1 MKEKILP
8 FIIGLLLGAILA
20 TGGFL
25 IYSKSVGG
33 NNQNMP
39 QMNDGMGNPPDKPSG
54 KMGEPRE
61 LPKGDNGSEPPEK
74 PSETPQNSN

>member
-25 IYSKSVGG
+25 IYSKSVSS

-39 QMNDGMGNPPDKPSG
+39 QMNNRMGNPPDKPTG
-54 KMGEPRE
+54 EMGEPPE
-61 LPKGDNGSEPPEK
+61 KPEGDNGSEQ
-74 PSETPQNSN
+74 SENSSESPQNNN

>member
-25 IYSKSVGG
+25 LYSKSVNN
-33 NNQNMP
+33 NNQNIP
-39 QMNDGMGNPPDKPSG
+39 QMESGMKPSG
-54 KMGEPRE
+54 EMGEPPE
-61 LPKGDNGSEPPEK
+61 KPEGDNGCEPSEK
-74 PSETPQNSN
+74 PSETPQNNN

>member
-1 MKEKILP
+1 MNEKILP

-39 QMNDGMGNPPDKPSG
+39 QTNNGMESGGVSENPNDYGSN
-54 KMGEPRE
+54 PRE
-61 LPKGDNGSEPPEK
+61 YRRTLSISIGFHVSTVEP
-74 PSETPQNSN
+74 

>member
-25 IYSKSVGG
+25 IYSKSVNN
-33 NNQNMP
+33 NNQNMS
-39 QMNDGMGNPPDKPSG
+39 QMNDGMGNPPDKPSVE
-54 KMGEPRE
+54 MGEPPE
-61 LPKGDNGSEPPEK
+61 KPGGDNGSEPPEK

>member
-1 MKEKILP
+1 MKEKICP

-25 IYSKSVGG
+25 IYSKSVN

-39 QMNDGMGNPPDKPSG
+39 QMSNRMG
-54 KMGEPRE
+54 
-61 LPKGDNGSEPPEK
+61 EPPEK
-74 PSETPQNSN
+74 PEGDNGGEPPEKPENQQNSN

>member
-1 MKEKILP
+1 MKGKILP
-8 FIIGLLLGAILA
+8 FIIGLLFGAILA

-33 NNQNMP
+33 NTQNMP

-54 KMGEPRE
+54 EMGEPRE
-61 LPKGDNGSEPPEK
+61 LPEGDNGSEPLEK